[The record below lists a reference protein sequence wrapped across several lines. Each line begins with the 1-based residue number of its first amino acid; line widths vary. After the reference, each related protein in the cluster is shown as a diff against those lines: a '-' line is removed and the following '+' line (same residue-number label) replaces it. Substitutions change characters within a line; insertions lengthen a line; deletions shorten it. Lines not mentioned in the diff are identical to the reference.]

1 MAPHNRS
8 AAVGRNANPRTAV
21 ASRHR
26 RMARG
31 GASREG
37 GEPPRAV
44 AADHRALPQRDR
56 TMRHERGSTRGAAMV
71 RGDVAPVPGGVITF
85 RNFRGVHGGCPYW
98 TFS

>member
-1 MAPHNRS
+1 MR
-8 AAVGRNANPRTAV
+8 
-21 ASRHR
+21 
-26 RMARG
+26 RG

-44 AADHRALPQRDR
+44 AAEHRALPQWDR
-56 TMRHERGSTRGAAMV
+56 TMIYERGSTRGAAMA